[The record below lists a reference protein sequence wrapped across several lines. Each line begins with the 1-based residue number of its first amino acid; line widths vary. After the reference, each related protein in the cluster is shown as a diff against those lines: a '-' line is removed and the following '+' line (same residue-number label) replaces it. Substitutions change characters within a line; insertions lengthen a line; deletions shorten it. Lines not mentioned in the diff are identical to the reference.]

1 MPFVLSEH
9 AKLYSE
15 KFLSL
20 QLMFKQIAIKSD
32 YVPI

>member
-15 KFLSL
+15 KFFSL
-20 QLMFKQIAIKSD
+20 QLIFKQIAIKSE
-32 YVPI
+32 YVLI